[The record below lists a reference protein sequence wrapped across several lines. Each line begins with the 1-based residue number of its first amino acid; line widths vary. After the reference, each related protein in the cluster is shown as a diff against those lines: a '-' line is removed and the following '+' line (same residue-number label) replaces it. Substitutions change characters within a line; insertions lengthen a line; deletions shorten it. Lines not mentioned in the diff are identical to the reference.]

1 MVLEITFYV
10 YRSKLYMHFKEIV
23 LKTIL
28 TTTYFH
34 CILNLKLCLNREDR
48 LCVVN
53 ISDHLLITLLKA
65 TADKYG
71 NNSVIF
77 LTIKGIKDKSIHN
90 WPIFLPMAQQGLV

>member
-1 MVLEITFYV
+1 
-10 YRSKLYMHFKEIV
+10 MHFKEIV

-53 ISDHLLITLLKA
+53 ISDHLLITIQKA